1 MNVLTNI
8 PLPHSV
14 RFAEKWI
21 EWINYRKTIKKS
33 YKTQKGVTM
42 ALNQLKAVSESEAI
56 EMIDSSM
63 RNEYQGLFAQKK
75 EKSKYLEETP
85 KTYKFQDI
93 RTKSDYEPPEY
104 PRSKGIE
111 HMREKLKKNYES
123 GSYIKDYG
131 GIYSTLLAH
140 KAGYSLS
147 GDKINEIHK
156 EVREEATRKRNRFEE
171 QYTGSIE
178 SDIRDKCL
186 NLWLDNCRANN
197 RDVSKEI

>member
-1 MNVLTNI
+1 MNESFENDFWLPYDKRVGKDKCFTKYALLSPTEHLKIKIHVPGFISSHRNKQYRPN
-8 PLPHSV
+8 PL
-14 RFAEKWI
+14 
-21 EWINYRKTIKKS
+21 S
-33 YKTQKGVTM
+33 Y
-42 ALNQLKAVSESEAI
+42 LNGKMWLDE
-56 EMIDSSM
+56 
-63 RNEYQGLFAQKK
+63 GK
-75 EKSKYLEETP
+75 EKEGETQL
-85 KTYKFQDI
+85 YKFQDI
-93 RTKSDYEPPEY
+93 RTKSDYEATPY

-111 HMREKLKKNYES
+111 HMRDKLKKNYES